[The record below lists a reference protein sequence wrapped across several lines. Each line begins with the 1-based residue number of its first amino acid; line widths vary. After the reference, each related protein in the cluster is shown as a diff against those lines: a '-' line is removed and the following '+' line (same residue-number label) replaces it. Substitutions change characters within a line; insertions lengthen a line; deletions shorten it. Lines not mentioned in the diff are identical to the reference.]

1 MFICKVTE
9 IVRKGPLTLGVDRYF
24 ATACDTTSLNIGLLY
39 SHLCCPAATVWN
51 HLELESCN
59 RSKVFFAYGSRV
71 LGVAHYIGSV
81 CDTVRRIIRL
91 LHAPRRCSAA
101 TVWNHLELDVPMQNK
116 WLCTNESLVI
126 RVA

>member
-1 MFICKVTE
+1 
-9 IVRKGPLTLGVDRYF
+9 
-24 ATACDTTSLNIGLLY
+24 
-39 SHLCCPAATVWN
+39 
-51 HLELESCN
+51 
-59 RSKVFFAYGSRV
+59 VFFAYGSRI

-101 TVWNHLELDVPMQNK
+101 TVWNHLELESCNRSNEFFAYGSRVLEVTHYIGTVCDTVRHIIRLLHALRRCSAATVWNHLELYVPMQNK
-116 WLCTNESLVI
+116 WLCTNVSLVI